1 MKDRTLA
8 LAALYQVATLVQAI
22 ARHGQADETA
32 MRTIMY
38 SLFQLDAPNVLGVYD
53 QLYGLR
59 LGLEQII
66 EQFEGKQARDIERV
80 RYVVSLLHLERKLS
94 RLPDNLQAIRQR
106 LIELQ
111 SEADE
116 HELTD
121 IVLIRELAELYG
133 KQVSTV
139 SPRIMISGE
148 PVYIQNPDNAARI
161 RALLLGGIR
170 NAMLWRQL
178 GGTRKQ
184 LIFGRRKWVESAR
197 ELLAQALPVTHH
209 QN

>member
-197 ELLAQALPVTHH
+197 ELLAQALPVTQH

>member
-1 MKDRTLA
+1 M
-8 LAALYQVATLVQAI
+8 
-22 ARHGQADETA
+22 
-32 MRTIMY
+32 
-38 SLFQLDAPNVLGVYD
+38 
-53 QLYGLR
+53 
-59 LGLEQII
+59 
-66 EQFEGKQARDIERV
+66 
-80 RYVVSLLHLERKLS
+80 
-94 RLPDNLQAIRQR
+94 
-106 LIELQ
+106 IELQ

-197 ELLAQALPVTHH
+197 ELLAQALPVTQH